1 MTTHTQA
8 ACAGSIIS
16 VLFLSA
22 FIYVPTADASRG
34 SSDDRIDERSEEFRE
49 SGSDDGTLDQGS
61 GDFGDD
67 SKSDSSDDGTPDQG
81 RGDFDAMGTIID
93 DSPDRFVDDAFNQG
107 SVQISDDGTADQG
120 RGDNP
125 SASSNDED
133 IERLMKQFRVWFL
146 TTFSWLFS

>member
-34 SSDDRIDERSEEFRE
+34 SSDDRTDERSEEFRE

-93 DSPDRFVDDAFNQG
+93 DSPDRFVMMRSIRGAFKLVTMAPRTRGAAIILLLHRMTKISRG
-107 SVQISDDGTADQG
+107 S
-120 RGDNP
+120 
-125 SASSNDED
+125 
-133 IERLMKQFRVWFL
+133 
-146 TTFSWLFS
+146 